1 MVDFFQQQLT
11 NRPLQADDRATYSE
25 IARWICISA
34 LLVGLV
40 LSSAWSHNEI
50 LNIHYQ
56 TEHLRQQNSEL
67 RELNTALRAEHYSLI
82 NPETI
87 DQQARE
93 LGLISSNR
101 MEVKVLDSEIVD
113 SSSPQNLDLVAE
125 STLQKMKT
133 LRE

>member
-11 NRPLQADDRATYSE
+11 NRLLKADDRATYFE

-50 LNIHYQ
+50 LNIQYQ
-56 TEHLRQQNSEL
+56 TEQLRRENSDL
-67 RELNTALRAEHYSLI
+67 LELNTALRAEHFSLI
-82 NPETI
+82 NPETM
-87 DQQARE
+87 DRQAKA

-101 MEVKVLDSEIVD
+101 MEVKVLDSEITN
-113 SSSPQNLDLVAE
+113 SSSSQNLVAE
-125 STLQKMKT
+125 STLPRKT

>member
-11 NRPLQADDRATYSE
+11 NRLLRADDRATYSE

-50 LNIHYQ
+50 LNIQYQ
-56 TEHLRQQNSEL
+56 TEQLRRENSDL
-67 RELNTALRAEHYSLI
+67 LELNTALRAEHFSLI
-82 NPETI
+82 NPETM
-87 DQQARE
+87 DQQAKA

-101 MEVKVLDSEIVD
+101 MEVKVLDSEITN
-113 SSSPQNLDLVAE
+113 SSSSQNLVAE
-125 STLQKMKT
+125 STLPRKT

>member
-11 NRPLQADDRATYSE
+11 NRLLKTDDRATYSE

-50 LNIHYQ
+50 LNIQYQ
-56 TEHLRQQNSEL
+56 TEQLRRENSDL
-67 RELNTALRAEHYSLI
+67 LELNTALRAEHFSLI
-82 NPETI
+82 NPETM
-87 DQQARE
+87 DQQAKA

-101 MEVKVLDSEIVD
+101 MEIKVLDSEITN
-113 SSSPQNLDLVAE
+113 SSSSQNLVAE
-125 STLQKMKT
+125 STLPRKT

>member
-11 NRPLQADDRATYSE
+11 NRLLKADDRATYFE

-50 LNIHYQ
+50 LNIQYQ
-56 TEHLRQQNSEL
+56 TEQLRRENSDL
-67 RELNTALRAEHYSLI
+67 LELNTALRAEHFSLI
-82 NPETI
+82 NPETM
-87 DQQARE
+87 DQQAKA

-101 MEVKVLDSEIVD
+101 MEVKVLDSEITN
-113 SSSPQNLDLVAE
+113 SSSSQNLVAE
-125 STLQKMKT
+125 STLPRKT

>member
-11 NRPLQADDRATYSE
+11 NRPLHADDRATYSE
-25 IARWICISA
+25 MARWICISA

-50 LNIHYQ
+50 LNIQYQ
-56 TEHLRQQNSEL
+56 AEHLRQENSEL

-82 NPETI
+82 NPDTI
-87 DQQARE
+87 DQRARA
-93 LGLISSNR
+93 LGLINSNR
-101 MEVKVLDSEIVD
+101 MEVKVLDSKIAD
-113 SSSPQNLDLVAE
+113 RSSPQNLVAE
-125 STLQKMKT
+125 SILQKVKT

>member
-11 NRPLQADDRATYSE
+11 NRLLRADDRATYSE

-50 LNIHYQ
+50 LNIQYQ
-56 TEHLRQQNSEL
+56 TEQLRRENSDL
-67 RELNTALRAEHYSLI
+67 LELNTALRAEHFSLI
-82 NPETI
+82 NPETM
-87 DQQARE
+87 DQQAKA

-101 MEVKVLDSEIVD
+101 MEVKVLDSEITN
-113 SSSPQNLDLVAE
+113 SSSSQTLVAE
-125 STLQKMKT
+125 STLPRKT

>member
-11 NRPLQADDRATYSE
+11 NRLIKADDRATFSE

-50 LNIHYQ
+50 LNIQYS
-56 TEHLRQQNSEL
+56 TEQLRRENSEL

-82 NPETI
+82 NPETM
-87 DQQARE
+87 DQQAKA

-101 MEVKVLDSEIVD
+101 MEVKVLDSEITD
-113 SSSPQNLDLVAE
+113 SSSSQNLVAE
-125 STLQKMKT
+125 STLPKKT

>member
-11 NRPLQADDRATYSE
+11 NRLLKADDRATYSE

-50 LNIHYQ
+50 LNIQYQ
-56 TEHLRQQNSEL
+56 TEQLRRENSDL
-67 RELNTALRAEHYSLI
+67 LELNTALRAEHFSLI
-82 NPETI
+82 NPETM
-87 DQQARE
+87 DQQAKA

-101 MEVKVLDSEIVD
+101 MEIKVLDSEITN
-113 SSSPQNLDLVAE
+113 SSSSQNLVAE
-125 STLQKMKT
+125 STFPRKT

>member
-11 NRPLQADDRATYSE
+11 NRLLKADDRATYSE

-50 LNIHYQ
+50 LNIQYQ
-56 TEHLRQQNSEL
+56 TEQLRRENSDL
-67 RELNTALRAEHYSLI
+67 LELNTALRAEHFSLI
-82 NPETI
+82 NPETM
-87 DQQARE
+87 DQQAKA

-101 MEVKVLDSEIVD
+101 MEIKVLDSEITN
-113 SSSPQNLDLVAE
+113 SSSSQNLVAE
-125 STLQKMKT
+125 STLPRKT

>member
-11 NRPLQADDRATYSE
+11 NRLLRADDRATYFE

-50 LNIHYQ
+50 LNIQYQ
-56 TEHLRQQNSEL
+56 TEQLRRENSDL
-67 RELNTALRAEHYSLI
+67 LELNTALRAEHFSLI
-82 NPETI
+82 NPETM
-87 DQQARE
+87 DQQAKA

-101 MEVKVLDSEIVD
+101 MEVKVLDSEITN
-113 SSSPQNLDLVAE
+113 SSSSQNLVAE
-125 STLQKMKT
+125 STLPRKT

>member
-11 NRPLQADDRATYSE
+11 NRLLKADDRATYFE

-50 LNIHYQ
+50 LNIQYQ
-56 TEHLRQQNSEL
+56 TEQLRRENSDL
-67 RELNTALRAEHYSLI
+67 LELNTALRAEHFSLI
-82 NPETI
+82 NPDTM
-87 DQQARE
+87 DQQAKA

-101 MEVKVLDSEIVD
+101 MEVKVLDSEITN
-113 SSSPQNLDLVAE
+113 SSSSQNLVAE
-125 STLQKMKT
+125 STLPRKT